1 MAELDV
7 CIRGAGPVGSTLAL
21 LLAQQRLRVGLVAGA
36 TPVEADIRAFA
47 LNAASR
53 TVLDSLRCWP
63 DGASPVAQMQVH
75 GDAGGMVRFDAAAQ
89 GLPALAWVVD
99 AQGLTQRLHQA
110 VAFQPQITRFA
121 EPQAATLTVVCEG
134 KASDTRTQF
143 NVDFEVTPYEQTAI
157 AARLSC
163 ELPHAQTAH
172 QWFSQGEVL
181 ALLPLL
187 SSGNATDSS
196 ESAEALGNSVALV
209 WSVDTARAQDLMAL
223 EGSAFCEQLQAA
235 CGQVLGPMQLLTE
248 RAAWPLQLARAKQWV
263 GPGWALAGDA
273 AHTVHP
279 LAGQGLNL
287 GLADAAGL
295 AQVLRDRQGADYWRS
310 VADKKLLRRYARARQ
325 TDALALGLATD
336 GLQQLFAQT
345 AGPWVQLRNLGMNG
359 FEALTPLKKWVAQ
372 QAAGRS

>member
-21 LLAQQRLRVGLVAGA
+21 LLAQQRLRVGLVASA
-36 TPVEADIRAFA
+36 APTEVDIRAFA
-47 LNAASR
+47 LNAASK
-53 TVLDSLRCWP
+53 TLLESLRCWP
-63 DGASPVAQMQVH
+63 EGAGPVAEMQVH
-75 GDAGGMVRFDAAAQ
+75 GDAGGMVRFDAASQ
-89 GLPALAWVVD
+89 GLPALAWIVD
-99 AQGLTQRLHQA
+99 AHALTQRLHQA
-110 VAFQPQITRFA
+110 VDFQPQITRLT
-121 EPQAATLTVVCEG
+121 EPQTATLTVVCEG
-134 KASDTRTQF
+134 KASDTRAQF
-143 NVDFEVTPYEQTAI
+143 NVEFEVTPYEQTAI
-157 AARLSC
+157 AARLTG
-163 ELPHAQTAH
+163 EVAHAQTAR

-187 SSGNATDSS
+187 GDNSV
-196 ESAEALGNSVALV
+196 GNSVALV
-209 WSVDTARAQDLMAL
+209 WSVSAVRAHALMELDAP
-223 EGSAFCEQLQAA
+223 AFCEALQTA
-235 CGQVLGPMQLLTE
+235 CGNALGDMQLLTA

-295 AQVLRDRQGADYWRS
+295 AQVLRGREGADYWRT
-310 VADKKLLRRYARARQ
+310 VADEKLLRRYARARQ
-325 TDALALGLATD
+325 ADALALGLATD

-345 AGPWVQLRNLGMNG
+345 AGPWIQLRNWGMNG
-359 FEALTPLKKWVAQ
+359 FEALAPLKKWVVQ